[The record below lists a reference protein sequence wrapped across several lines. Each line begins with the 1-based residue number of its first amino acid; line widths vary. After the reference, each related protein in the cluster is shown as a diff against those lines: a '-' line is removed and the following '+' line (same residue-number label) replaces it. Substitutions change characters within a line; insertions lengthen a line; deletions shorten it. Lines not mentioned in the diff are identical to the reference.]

1 MAEFSDE
8 FNRLAASLKRAGH
21 DTKMFKDGFREATE
35 AGKGVNTVLDSMQ
48 ALLDKSNQAFKGL
61 SNVVS
66 DLKETLKENL
76 AEISKQNT
84 AVKDGTRAYRK
95 LVSEVTK
102 LADEESDIYALN
114 SKTLKTI
121 RDRTRS
127 SLIEIKLAAKRLALN
142 KGITNIFDKQ
152 QLREAKLKDDELAL
166 IKAAQSRFTLEEK
179 GLKLAEGRLQLE
191 ENVER
196 SLRGS
201 LNLVGAFQKIAGG
214 IGLTGFAKDLTDI
227 SDQLNNDIRKSI
239 RKNAEDE
246 IASEKKLYGVSLKI
260 VRSLDAKLARGEEL
274 TKQELVKYNRA
285 KDNVDKQE
293 EEVLLR
299 TKNLGLVQ
307 RTLLTF
313 KQIPKIA
320 GALLKNLTDVN
331 FIMAA
336 IYKNFTAVDAAGV
349 ELQRITGQNAKAM
362 AGMNSNIVTSVETL
376 KMMGEV
382 SSRINMNLNGIMGT
396 EQVGRLTE
404 TVKMLGLGAD
414 EAAGLAKFSTISGQ
428 SIDEFTDSVVQGT
441 NNFTKLNG
449 KAVNHGQV
457 MQDVLSTS
465 DDIAL
470 SLGGDAGRI
479 AAAAAAARGLGMD
492 LKRVDGIANSLMD
505 FESSIQNELEAQ
517 LLTGGR
523 INLAKAREFALNNN
537 LKGLS
542 EELANNGAS
551 AAEFSQMNR
560 IQQESLAKALG
571 MSREELAK
579 SLVLRELNAGKSAEE
594 LARSTNMTKEQIMQI
609 SVQEKLN
616 TLVSKL
622 GQAFGPILDV
632 LHPIVDL
639 VGAIVAPIANSI
651 SHVAQLGVKFRQFV
665 DKSEGFRS
673 IMDGIK
679 GTMGSVVGFMESATS
694 KVTSFLGEKNVQ
706 AVLGFLGG
714 AGKVALGATAIGLG
728 VKKLMKGKLG
738 TKSNPM
744 VTKDVNGG
752 SGAGDIANQVGSMF
766 KGKMF
771 KGLSKVFSKIPGMG
785 GASKMMR
792 GMAAKAMR
800 PGMFKGAGAAG
811 GGVMSKLAG
820 GAKSMIS
827 KGASGAMGMLGK
839 AGSAVGGLASKAGGA
854 LSKMNPM
861 NLLKSGIGKNAMK
874 ILKIPVIAS
883 LIEGF
888 FAKQDIEQMIAGAS
902 DKNTLYQTVGT
913 RVAEALGSVG
923 GASIGGALGSIIPG
937 GGTLLGALG
946 GEMLGRHGAKML
958 AETLGA
964 DKLGKWT
971 IDNLFPEAKE
981 AAPIPLATGGI
992 VQSPTNAIVGE
1003 AGAEAVIP
1011 LREFYAKMDELIN
1024 VVKQGGDVYMDGNKV
1039 GSAMVLSTYKSN

>member
-1 MAEFSDE
+1 MAQFSDE
-8 FNRLAASLKRAGH
+8 FNRLAAALEKAGQ
-21 DTKMFKDGFREATE
+21 DTKMFRDGFIKATE
-35 AGKGVNTVLDSMQ
+35 AGKGVNAILDDMQ
-48 ALLDKSNQAFKGL
+48 ARLDRTNGAFKGM
-61 SNVVS
+61 SGVIG
-66 DLKETLKENL
+66 DLNKVLKENL
-76 AEISKQNT
+76 SEISKQNT
-84 AVKDGTRAYRK
+84 AIKDGTRAYRK
-95 LVSEVTK
+95 LVNEVTK
-102 LADEESDIYALN
+102 LSDEESDIYALN

-121 RDRTRS
+121 RDRIRS
-127 SLIEIKLAAKRLALN
+127 SNIEFKLAAKRLALS
-142 KGITNIFDKQ
+142 KGIVDIEHTRIGMIP
-152 QLREAKLKDDELAL
+152 KLKD
-166 IKAAQSRFTLEEK
+166 EEK
-179 GLKLAEGRLQLE
+179 AILTAYQQQFSAEEKSLALAEGRLKLE

-227 SDQLNNDIRKSI
+227 SDQLNNDIRKRI
-239 RKNAEDE
+239 RTNAEDQLAGYDDIYKANLE
-246 IASEKKLYGVSLKI
+246 TVRVLEARIA
-260 VRSLDAKLARGEEL
+260 AGEEL
-274 TKQELVKYNRA
+274 TDIQIGTLNVA
-285 KDNVDKQE
+285 KDVVSQKE
-293 EEVLLR
+293 EEVLKNI
-299 TKNLGLVQ
+299 KNLGLVE

-313 KQIPKIA
+313 KQIPKV
-320 GALLKNLTDVN
+320 GKALLQNLTDVN
-331 FIMAA
+331 FILAA
-336 IYKNFTAVDAAGV
+336 IYKNFTAVDQAGV

-428 SIDEFTDSVVQGT
+428 SIDQFTDSVVDST
-441 NNFTKLNG
+441 NNFTKLTG
-449 KAVNHGQV
+449 TAVNHGQV

-470 SLGGDAGRI
+470 SLGGDADRI

-492 LKRVDGIANSLMD
+492 LKRVDGIAGSLMD

-523 INLAKAREFALNNN
+523 INLAKAREFALNND

-542 EELANNGAS
+542 QELANNGAS

-571 MSREELAK
+571 MNREELAK
-579 SLVLRELNAGKSAEE
+579 SLVLRELNAGKTAEE
-594 LARSTNMTKEQIMQI
+594 LERSTNMTKEQIMQI

-616 TLVSKL
+616 TLVAKL
-622 GQAFGPILDV
+622 GQAFGPILDI
-632 LHPIVDL
+632 LHPIVDA
-639 VGAIVAPIANSI
+639 VAGIVTPLAKGI
-651 SHVAQLGVKFRQFV
+651 SHVAQLGVEFREFT
-665 DKSEGFRS
+665 
-673 IMDGIK
+673 DGLK
-679 GTMGSVVGFMESATS
+679 DPTLQ
-694 KVTSFLGEKNVQ
+694 SF
-706 AVLGFLGG
+706 LGFLGG
-714 AGKVALGATAIGLG
+714 SGKNLLGAGILG
-728 VKKLMKGKLG
+728 VGISKLMKGKLG
-738 TKSNPM
+738 TSSNPM
-744 VTKDVNGG
+744 ITQDVNGG
-752 SGAGDIANQVGSMF
+752 TGGIVNQMGSMF

-811 GGVMSKLAG
+811 GGMVSKLATGAQGMASTAMKSVKGMG
-820 GAKSMIS
+820 GKAAT
-827 KGASGAMGMLGK
+827 GVMGMLGK
-839 AGSAVGGLASKAGGA
+839 AGTAVGGLATKAGGA

-861 NLLKSGIGKNAMK
+861 NLLKSGIAKNAMK

-888 FAKQDIEQMIAGAS
+888 FAKQDIEEMIASAS
-902 DKNTLYQTVGT
+902 DKKTLFQSVGT

-992 VQSPTNAIVGE
+992 VSSPTNAIVGE
-1003 AGAEAVIP
+1003 AGPEAVIP